1 MTKTSTEEAIE
12 KAKKVLGE
20 VKDLQG
26 VDDGVFALTGIG
38 YAILALTEV
47 LKASLEKEKKA

>member
-1 MTKTSTEEAIE
+1 MTKTRTEEAIE